1 MPSSLVR
8 EELLFEL
15 SSPKASCRPAA
26 PTYPPAGQR
35 QVGPRS
41 AQSDRG
47 QWDRRQQQPKERQN
61 ERFTAAIERRQMT
74 ARPANLIALELPL
87 LELGEVACKLF
98 VRLKNV
104 KTNPS
109 QHAIERR
116 QMTDCT
122 TGEPDRA

>member
-1 MPSSLVR
+1 M
-8 EELLFEL
+8 
-15 SSPKASCRPAA
+15 
-26 PTYPPAGQR
+26 
-35 QVGPRS
+35 PRS
-41 AQSDRG
+41 PTVASGIAANNSLKNVKTNASQH
-47 QWDRRQQQPKERQN
+47 
-61 ERFTAAIERRQMT
+61 AIERRQMT

-87 LELGEVACKLF
+87 LELGEVARKLF

-104 KTNPS
+104 KTNAS